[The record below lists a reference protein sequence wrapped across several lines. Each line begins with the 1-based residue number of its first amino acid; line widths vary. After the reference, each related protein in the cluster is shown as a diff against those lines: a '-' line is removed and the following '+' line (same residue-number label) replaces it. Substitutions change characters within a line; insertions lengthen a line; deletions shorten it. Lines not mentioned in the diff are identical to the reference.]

1 MHEATL
7 LAGDR
12 FPLCRQCQRAVRFE
26 LLRAVKDPNKI
37 TTGNHAILED
47 YPDTEPF
54 TVS

>member
-7 LAGDR
+7 LAADR